1 MFAHVQSMVINVNIN
16 DILKILFIYM
26 YLPINPDFELGSE

>member
-16 DILKILFIYM
+16 DILKILFIY
-26 YLPINPDFELGSE
+26 LPINPDFELGSE